1 MKTSRTIHL
10 WQANSK
16 LYSAESKAK
25 VESEWI
31 EYKEANPEANQS
43 HQALFKFRNEKMK
56 KWYEEA
62 DTKTKK
68 EVEEYREMFLA
79 EPDGGDDSNPN
90 VKFQE

>member
-1 MKTSRTIHL
+1 VL
-10 WQANSK
+10 
-16 LYSAESKAK
+16 KAR

-31 EYKEANPEANQS
+31 EYKEANPEANHS
-43 HQALFKFRNEKMK
+43 PQALFNFHNEKMK

-68 EVEEYREMFLA
+68 EVEEYREKFLA